1 MGARKHSFNKLAGAA
16 AEHTTEDS
24 NMNLARTLIHAPALI
39 LLATLGLS
47 GEAGGQDDA
56 VRTADGLIVY
66 LGVLPAAMI
75 QGYSADYP
83 EGAMHGGVP
92 RGRDAHHVTVAVFDT
107 ASGERVE
114 SATVEARIAA
124 QGMVGTTRQLER
136 MLIADTVTFGNYFT
150 LRGEGP
156 FDIEITIMRPGAEA
170 PVTVQFSHPHP
181 SR

>member
-1 MGARKHSFNKLAGAA
+1 MKLAK
-16 AEHTTEDS
+16 
-24 NMNLARTLIHAPALI
+24 
-39 LLATLGLS
+39 TLGLVPALVLLAAL
-47 GEAGGQDDA
+47 GLPADAGGQEDS
-56 VRTADGLIVY
+56 VRTADGLVVY

-75 QGYSADYP
+75 QGYPADHP

-92 RGRDAHHVTVAVFDT
+92 RGRDAYHVTVAVFDT

-114 SATVEARIAA
+114 SATVEARVAA
-124 QGMVGTTRQLER
+124 QGMVGTTRQLEP
-136 MLIADTVTFGNYFT
+136 MLIADTVTFGSYFT

-156 FDIEITIMRPGAEA
+156 FDIEVTITRAGTGA